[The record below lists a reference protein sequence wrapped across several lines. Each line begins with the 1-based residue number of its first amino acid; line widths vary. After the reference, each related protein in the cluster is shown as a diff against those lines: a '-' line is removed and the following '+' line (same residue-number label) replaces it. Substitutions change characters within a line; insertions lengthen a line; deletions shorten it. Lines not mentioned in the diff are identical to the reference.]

1 MITQSQITNNIDL
14 VWEILNGHVEAIR
27 VTKGVTV
34 LWCVCYTVFPKDHS
48 IDSAIDYIRIDEDLM
63 DRCPIILASCA
74 CLSDEATSND
84 IHVHKRTAVYPMDN
98 KIFL

>member
-34 LWCVCYTVFPKDHS
+34 IWCVLDNVFPKDHS
-48 IDSAIDYIRIDEDLM
+48 IDPAIDYIRIDEDLM
-63 DRCPIILASCA
+63 DRCPIILASYA
-74 CLSDEATSND
+74 CLRDEATTNE
-84 IHVHKRTAVYPMDN
+84 IHVHERTAVYPMDN
-98 KIFL
+98 KIFM